1 MRWST
6 NSGPGAHRQNLETK
20 FKRWIL
26 KLATRDKRFRRLG
39 LSHIFSQH
47 VAGGVLCLVPFKDH
61 KVFVDPRDDRIAYTL
76 LSGEEWER
84 ESFEAAISI
93 SANKRAFSPD
103 SVFVDVGANIGLLT
117 IYAMLSGRF
126 ARAVAIEPDAW
137 NRSILQQNLEIN
149 GLSDVVTVL
158 DKAVSS
164 QKGSMTFHRD
174 QMNLG
179 AHSLEPGFTT
189 SPGETDVIEVD
200 TLDNLLRHIAIPPDI
215 IGFVKIDVEGHELS
229 VLEGMPR
236 VLASSPSLMVEATFD
251 ARGSAGRSGVMDRLR
266 RLVGDHY
273 SACCELGDPNKRN
286 LRALSSFQPN
296 AIQHELLITR

>member
-1 MRWST
+1 MRWGI
-6 NSGPGAHRQNLETK
+6 NSGPGARRQNFETK

-26 KLATRDKRFRRLG
+26 KLASRDKRFRRLG
-39 LSHIFSQH
+39 LSHVFSH
-47 VAGGVLCLVPFKDH
+47 HLSDGVLCLVPFQDH

-84 ESFEAAISI
+84 DSFEAAISMAA
-93 SANKRAFSPD
+93 SKSAFSPD

-126 ARAVAIEPDAW
+126 AKAVAIEPDAW

-164 QKGSMTFHRD
+164 KKGTMTFHRD

-189 SPGETDVIEVD
+189 SPGDADVIEVD
-200 TLDNLLRHIAIPPDI
+200 TLDSLLRQIDVPPDT
-215 IGFVKIDVEGHELS
+215 IGFVKIDVEGPELS
-229 VLEGMPR
+229 VLKGMPDI
-236 VLASSPSLMVEATFD
+236 LANSPSLMVEATFD
-251 ARGSAGRSGVMDRLR
+251 AQDAAGRSDVMDRLR
-266 RLVGDHY
+266 LLVGDHY

-286 LRALSSFQPN
+286 LRALSSFQPS